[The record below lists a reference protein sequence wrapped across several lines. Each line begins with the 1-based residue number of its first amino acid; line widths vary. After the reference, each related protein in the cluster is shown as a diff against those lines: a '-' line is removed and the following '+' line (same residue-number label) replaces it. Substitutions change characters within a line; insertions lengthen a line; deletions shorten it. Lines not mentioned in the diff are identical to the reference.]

1 MRTNGFFVTS
11 MLAVAFLAGCT
22 NTEEPVTANSEEAI
36 RITAGIGEPT
46 RAVIDAGYGADLN
59 VSFARIDN
67 QPAGMN
73 WNTPSIDA
81 IRTGGAGNTA
91 ITFEQEQNYLAA
103 NGVSALIGYYPR
115 KTPEAGTANPLGVV
129 YTITGDEDIMATE
142 IQTGWLAAPFEVFT
156 FNHLLTQLQ
165 FVCVGSAEAVAKW
178 TAVTSIMV
186 KNIPTELT
194 LSLDKTTGASLMAT
208 GVANKSLL
216 VKNCPAAVSVVG
228 QATPRT
234 GYLMLYPATDMGMA
248 AAAIDLEVKATYNGV
263 GKTLPVSITNIDGG
277 VQAGQSHLITL
288 TFAEDGTI
296 IAEAGIAVWQ
306 PGNGGGAVI
315 TPGE

>member
-115 KTPEAGTANPLGVV
+115 KTPEAGTANPLRVV

-142 IQTGWLAAPFEVFT
+142 IQTGWLTAPFKVFT

-165 FVCVGSAEAVAKW
+165 FICVGSAEAIVKW
-178 TAVTSIMV
+178 TAVTSITV
-186 KNIPTELT
+186 KNVTTELT
-194 LSLDKTTGASLMAT
+194 LSLDKTTGVGLTAT

-216 VKNCPAAVSVVG
+216 VKNCPVAVSVVG
-228 QATPRT
+228 QATPQT
-234 GYLMLYPATDMGMA
+234 GYLMLYSVAEMGTA
-248 AAAIDLEVKATYNGV
+248 AAAIDLEVKATYDGV

-277 VQAGQSHLITL
+277 VQTGQSHLITL

-306 PGNGGGAVI
+306 PGNGGSSII

>member
-1 MRTNGFFVTS
+1 
-11 MLAVAFLAGCT
+11 
-22 NTEEPVTANSEEAI
+22 
-36 RITAGIGEPT
+36 
-46 RAVIDAGYGADLN
+46 
-59 VSFARIDN
+59 
-67 QPAGMN
+67 
-73 WNTPSIDA
+73 
-81 IRTGGAGNTA
+81 
-91 ITFEQEQNYLAA
+91 
-103 NGVSALIGYYPR
+103 
-115 KTPEAGTANPLGVV
+115 
-129 YTITGDEDIMATE
+129 MATE

-194 LSLDKTTGASLMAT
+194 LSLDKTTGAGLTAT
-208 GVANKSLL
+208 GATDKSLP
-216 VKNCPAAVSVVG
+216 VKNCPATVSVVG

-234 GYLMLYPATDMGMA
+234 GYLMLYPVADMGTV
-248 AAAIDLEVKATYNGV
+248 AAAIDLEVKATYGGEV
-263 GKTLPVSITNIDGG
+263 KTLPVSITNIDGG

-306 PGNGGGAVI
+306 PGNGGSSII

>member
-22 NTEEPVTANSEEAI
+22 NTEELVTANSEEAI

-115 KTPEAGTANPLGVV
+115 KTPEAGTANPLRVV

-178 TAVTSIMV
+178 TA
-186 KNIPTELT
+186 
-194 LSLDKTTGASLMAT
+194 TGAT
-208 GVANKSLL
+208 DKSLP
-216 VKNCPAAVSVVG
+216 VKNCPATVSVVG

-234 GYLMLYPATDMGMA
+234 GYLMLYPVADMGTV
-248 AAAIDLEVKATYNGV
+248 AAAIDLEVKATYGGEV
-263 GKTLPVSITNIDGG
+263 KTLPVSITNIDGG

-306 PGNGGGAVI
+306 PGNGGSSII
-315 TPGE
+315 TPRE

>member
-22 NTEEPVTANSEEAI
+22 NTEELVTANSEEAI

-115 KTPEAGTANPLGVV
+115 KTPEAGTANPLRVV

-194 LSLDKTTGASLMAT
+194 LSLDKTT
-208 GVANKSLL
+208 V
-216 VKNCPAAVSVVG
+216 P
-228 QATPRT
+228 
-234 GYLMLYPATDMGMA
+234 D
-248 AAAIDLEVKATYNGV
+248 
-263 GKTLPVSITNIDGG
+263 
-277 VQAGQSHLITL
+277 
-288 TFAEDGTI
+288 
-296 IAEAGIAVWQ
+296 
-306 PGNGGGAVI
+306 
-315 TPGE
+315 

>member
-1 MRTNGFFVTS
+1 MKTNGFFVTS

-36 RITAGIGEPT
+36 RITAGIGEPP

-67 QPAGMN
+67 QPTGMN

-115 KTPEAGTANPLGVV
+115 KTPEAGTANPLRVV

-165 FVCVGSAEAVAKW
+165 FVCVGTAEAVAKW

-194 LSLDKTTGASLMAT
+194 LSLDKTMGASLMAT

-234 GYLMLYPATDMGMA
+234 GYLMLYPVADMGTA
-248 AAAIDLEVKATYNGV
+248 AAAIDLEVKATYDGV

-288 TFAEDGTI
+288 AFAEDGTI

-306 PGNGGGAVI
+306 PGNGGSSII

>member
-103 NGVSALIGYYPR
+103 NVVSALIGYYPR
-115 KTPEAGTANPLGVV
+115 KTPEAGTANPLRVV

-142 IQTGWLAAPFEVFT
+142 IQTGWLTAPFKVFT

-165 FVCVGSAEAVAKW
+165 FICVGSAEAIVKW
-178 TAVTSIMV
+178 TAVTSITV
-186 KNIPTELT
+186 KNVTTELT
-194 LSLDKTTGASLMAT
+194 LSLDKTTGAGLTAT

-216 VKNCPAAVSVVG
+216 VKNCPVAVSVVG
-228 QATPRT
+228 QATPQT
-234 GYLMLYPATDMGMA
+234 GYLMLYPVAEMGTAT
-248 AAAIDLEVKATYNGV
+248 AAIDLEVKATYDGV

-277 VQAGQSHLITL
+277 VQTGQSHLITL
-288 TFAEDGTI
+288 TFVEDGTI

-306 PGNGGGAVI
+306 PGNGGSSII

>member
-1 MRTNGFFVTS
+1 MRTNEFLAAS
-11 MLAVAFLAGCT
+11 MLVAVFLAGCT
-22 NTEEPVTANSEEAI
+22 NTEEPMAANSEEEI
-36 RITAGIGEPT
+36 RITAGIGGTT
-46 RAVIDAGYGADLN
+46 RAVIDAGYGTDLN

-67 QPAGMN
+67 LPAGTN
-73 WNTPSIDA
+73 WNSPSVDA

-91 ITFEQEQNYLAA
+91 ITFEQTQNYLAA

-115 KTPEAGTANPLGVV
+115 KTPEAGTANPLRVV

-142 IQTGWLAAPFEVFT
+142 IQTGYLTAPFETFT

-165 FVCVGSAEAVAKW
+165 FICVGSAEVIAKW
-178 TAVTSIMV
+178 TAVTSITV
-186 KNIPTELT
+186 KDIATELT
-194 LSLDKTTGASLMAT
+194 LSLDKTAGAGLTATGAPD
-208 GVANKSLL
+208 KSLP

-228 QATPRT
+228 QATPQT
-234 GYLMLYPATDMGMA
+234 GYLMLYSIADMGTA
-248 AAAIDLEVKATYNGV
+248 AAAINLEVKATYDGV

-306 PGNGGGAVI
+306 PGNGGSSII

>member
-1 MRTNGFFVTS
+1 MRTNGFFITS

-36 RITAGIGEPT
+36 RITAGIGETT
-46 RAVIDAGYGADLN
+46 RAVIDADYGADLN

-67 QPAGMN
+67 LPAGMN

-81 IRTGGAGNTA
+81 IRTGGVGNTA
-91 ITFEQEQNYLAA
+91 IIFEQEQNYLAA

-115 KTPEAGTANPLGVV
+115 KAPQAGTANPLRVV

-142 IQTGWLAAPFEVFT
+142 IQTGYLAAPFEVFT

-165 FVCVGSAEAVAKW
+165 FICVGSAEAIAKW
-178 TAVTSIMV
+178 TAVTSITV
-186 KNIPTELT
+186 KDIATELT
-194 LSLDKTTGASLMAT
+194 LSLDKTTGAGLTAT

-216 VKNCPAAVSVVG
+216 VKNCPVVVSVVG
-228 QATPRT
+228 QATPQT
-234 GYLMLYPATDMGMA
+234 GYLMLYPVAEMGTA
-248 AAAIDLEVKATYNGV
+248 AAAIDLEVKATYDGV

-306 PGNGGGAVI
+306 PGNGGSSII

>member
-11 MLAVAFLAGCT
+11 MLVVAFLAGCT
-22 NTEEPVTANSEEAI
+22 NTEEPVTASSGEAI
-36 RITAGIGEPT
+36 RITAGIGETT
-46 RAVIDAGYGADLN
+46 RAVIDADYSTDLN

-67 QPAGMN
+67 QPAGTN

-91 ITFEQEQNYLAA
+91 ITFVQEQNYLAA

-115 KTPEAGTANPLGVV
+115 KTPEAGTANPLRVV

-142 IQTGWLAAPFEVFT
+142 IQTGWLATPFEVFT

-165 FVCVGSAEAVAKW
+165 FICVGSAEAVAKW
-178 TAVTSIMV
+178 TAVTSITV
-186 KNIPTELT
+186 KNIAIELT
-194 LSLDKTTGASLMAT
+194 LSLDKTTGASLTAT
-208 GVANKSLL
+208 GAANKSLL

-228 QATPRT
+228 RTAPQT
-234 GYLMLYPATDMGMA
+234 GYLMLYPVAEKGTA
-248 AAAIDLEVKATYNGV
+248 LAAIDLEVKATYDGV

-277 VQAGQSHLITL
+277 VQVGQSHLITL
-288 TFAEDGTI
+288 IFAEDGTI

-306 PGNGGGAVI
+306 PGNGGSSII

>member
-1 MRTNGFFVTS
+1 MRTNGFFITS

-36 RITAGIGEPT
+36 RITRVSGETT
-46 RAVIDAGYGADLN
+46 RAVIDADYGTDLD

-91 ITFEQEQNYLAA
+91 ITFKQEQNYLAA
-103 NGVSALIGYYPR
+103 NGSVGPDRLLSPQESR
-115 KTPEAGTANPLGVV
+115 EAGTTNPLRVV

-142 IQTGWLAAPFEVFT
+142 IQTGWLATPFKVFT

-178 TAVTSIMV
+178 TAVTSITV
-186 KNIPTELT
+186 KKLTTEL
-194 LSLDKTTGASLMAT
+194 
-208 GVANKSLL
+208 KSF
-216 VKNCPAAVSVVG
+216 S
-228 QATPRT
+228 R
-234 GYLMLYPATDMGMA
+234 
-248 AAAIDLEVKATYNGV
+248 
-263 GKTLPVSITNIDGG
+263 
-277 VQAGQSHLITL
+277 
-288 TFAEDGTI
+288 
-296 IAEAGIAVWQ
+296 
-306 PGNGGGAVI
+306 
-315 TPGE
+315 

>member
-115 KTPEAGTANPLGVV
+115 KTPEAGTANPLRVV

-178 TAVTSIMV
+178 TA
-186 KNIPTELT
+186 
-194 LSLDKTTGASLMAT
+194 TGAT
-208 GVANKSLL
+208 DKSLP
-216 VKNCPAAVSVVG
+216 VKNCPATVSVVG

-234 GYLMLYPATDMGMA
+234 GYLMLYPVADMGTV
-248 AAAIDLEVKATYNGV
+248 AAAIDLEVKATYGGEV
-263 GKTLPVSITNIDGG
+263 KTLPVSITNIDGG

-306 PGNGGGAVI
+306 PGNGGSSII

>member
-1 MRTNGFFVTS
+1 MRTNGFFITS

-22 NTEEPVTANSEEAI
+22 NTEELVTANSEEAI
-36 RITAGIGEPT
+36 RITAGIGETT
-46 RAVIDAGYGADLN
+46 RAVIDADYGTDLD

-67 QPAGMN
+67 LPAGMN

-91 ITFEQEQNYLAA
+91 ITFKQEQNYLAA

-115 KTPEAGTANPLGVV
+115 KSPEAGTTNPLRVV

-142 IQTGWLAAPFEVFT
+142 IQTGWLATPFKVFT

-178 TAVTSIMV
+178 TAVTSITV
-186 KNIPTELT
+186 KNVTTELK
-194 LSLDKTTGASLMAT
+194 LSLDKTTGAGLTAT
-208 GVANKSLL
+208 GATDKSLP
-216 VKNCPAAVSVVG
+216 VKSCPATVSVVG
-228 QATPRT
+228 QVTPRT
-234 GYLMLYPATDMGMA
+234 GYLMLYPVADMGTV
-248 AAAIDLEVKATYNGV
+248 AAAIDLEVKATYGGEV
-263 GKTLPVSITNIDGG
+263 KTLPVSITNIDGG

-306 PGNGGGAVI
+306 PGNDGSSII

>member
-22 NTEEPVTANSEEAI
+22 NTEELVTANSEEAI

-115 KTPEAGTANPLGVV
+115 KTPEAGTANPLRVV

-178 TAVTSIMV
+178 TA
-186 KNIPTELT
+186 
-194 LSLDKTTGASLMAT
+194 TGAT
-208 GVANKSLL
+208 DKSLP
-216 VKNCPAAVSVVG
+216 VKNCPATVSVVG

-234 GYLMLYPATDMGMA
+234 GYLMLYPVADMGTV
-248 AAAIDLEVKATYNGV
+248 AAAIDLEVKATYGGEV
-263 GKTLPVSITNIDGG
+263 KTLPVSITNIDGG

-306 PGNGGGAVI
+306 PGNGGSSII

>member
-1 MRTNGFFVTS
+1 MKTNGFFVTS

-81 IRTGGAGNTA
+81 IRTGGVGNTA

-103 NGVSALIGYYPR
+103 NVVSALIGYYPR
-115 KTPEAGTANPLGVV
+115 KTPEAGTANPLRVV

-142 IQTGWLAAPFEVFT
+142 IQTGWLTAPFKVFT

-165 FVCVGSAEAVAKW
+165 FICVGSAEAIVKW
-178 TAVTSIMV
+178 TAVTSITV
-186 KNIPTELT
+186 KNVTTELT
-194 LSLDKTTGASLMAT
+194 LSLDKTTGAGLTAT

-216 VKNCPAAVSVVG
+216 VKNCPVAVSVVG

-234 GYLMLYPATDMGMA
+234 GYLMLYPVAEMGTA
-248 AAAIDLEVKATYNGV
+248 AAAIDLEVKATYDGV

-277 VQAGQSHLITL
+277 VQTGQSHLITL

-306 PGNGGGAVI
+306 PGNGGSSII

>member
-1 MRTNGFFVTS
+1 MRTNGFFITS

-36 RITAGIGEPT
+36 RITAGIGETT
-46 RAVIDAGYGADLN
+46 RAVIDADYGADLN

-67 QPAGMN
+67 LPAGMN

-103 NGVSALIGYYPR
+103 NAVSALIGYYPR
-115 KTPEAGTANPLGVV
+115 KTPQAGTANPLRVV

-142 IQTGWLAAPFEVFT
+142 IQTGWLATPFETFT

-165 FVCVGSAEAVAKW
+165 FICVGSAEAIAKW
-178 TAVTSIMV
+178 TAVTSITV
-186 KNIPTELT
+186 KDIATELT
-194 LSLDKTTGASLMAT
+194 LSLDKTTGAGLTAT
-208 GVANKSLL
+208 GTPDKSLP

-228 QATPRT
+228 QATPQT
-234 GYLMLYPATDMGMA
+234 GYLMLYPVAEMGTA
-248 AAAIDLEVKATYNGV
+248 AAAIDLEVKATYDGV

-306 PGNGGGAVI
+306 PGNGGSSII

>member
-46 RAVIDAGYGADLN
+46 RAVIDVGYGADLN

-115 KTPEAGTANPLGVV
+115 KTPEAGTANPLRVV

-178 TAVTSIMV
+178 TAVTSITV
-186 KNIPTELT
+186 KDVTTELT
-194 LSLDKTTGASLMAT
+194 LSLDKTTGAGLTAT

-216 VKNCPAAVSVVG
+216 AKNCPAAVSVVG
-228 QATPRT
+228 QAVPQT
-234 GYLMLYPATDMGMA
+234 GYLMLYPVADMGTA
-248 AAAIDLEVKATYNGV
+248 VAAIDLEVKATYDGV

-306 PGNGGGAVI
+306 PGNGGSSII

>member
-1 MRTNGFFVTS
+1 MKTNGFFVTS

-36 RITAGIGEPT
+36 RITAGIGELT

-91 ITFEQEQNYLAA
+91 
-103 NGVSALIGYYPR
+103 
-115 KTPEAGTANPLGVV
+115 
-129 YTITGDEDIMATE
+129 
-142 IQTGWLAAPFEVFT
+142 
-156 FNHLLTQLQ
+156 
-165 FVCVGSAEAVAKW
+165 KW
-178 TAVTSIMV
+178 TAVTSITV
-186 KNIPTELT
+186 KNVTTELK
-194 LSLDKTTGASLMAT
+194 LSLDKTTGAGLTAT
-208 GVANKSLL
+208 GATDKSLP
-216 VKNCPAAVSVVG
+216 VKSCPATVSVVG

-234 GYLMLYPATDMGMA
+234 GYLMLYPVVDMGTV
-248 AAAIDLEVKATYNGV
+248 AAAIDLEVKATYGGEV
-263 GKTLPVSITNIDGG
+263 KTLPVSIMNIDGG

-306 PGNGGGAVI
+306 PGNDGSSII

>member
-1 MRTNGFFVTS
+1 MRTSEFLAAS
-11 MLAVAFLAGCT
+11 MLVAVFLVGCT

-115 KTPEAGTANPLGVV
+115 KTPEAGMANPLRVV
-129 YTITGDEDIMATE
+129 YTITGDEDIMARRYRRD
-142 IQTGWLAAPFEVFT
+142 GWRPRSKYSPLTTCLPNCNLFVWG
-156 FNHLLTQLQ
+156 LLKPL
-165 FVCVGSAEAVAKW
+165 
-178 TAVTSIMV
+178 
-186 KNIPTELT
+186 P
-194 LSLDKTTGASLMAT
+194 
-208 GVANKSLL
+208 
-216 VKNCPAAVSVVG
+216 
-228 QATPRT
+228 
-234 GYLMLYPATDMGMA
+234 
-248 AAAIDLEVKATYNGV
+248 NGR
-263 GKTLPVSITNIDGG
+263 LPVLPIR
-277 VQAGQSHLITL
+277 VCR
-288 TFAEDGTI
+288 
-296 IAEAGIAVWQ
+296 
-306 PGNGGGAVI
+306 
-315 TPGE
+315 

>member
-22 NTEEPVTANSEEAI
+22 NTEELVTANSEEAI

-115 KTPEAGTANPLGVV
+115 KTPEAGTANPLRVV
-129 YTITGDEDIMATE
+129 YTITGYEDIMATE

-178 TAVTSIMV
+178 TA
-186 KNIPTELT
+186 
-194 LSLDKTTGASLMAT
+194 TGAT
-208 GVANKSLL
+208 DKSLP
-216 VKNCPAAVSVVG
+216 VKNCPATVSVVG

-234 GYLMLYPATDMGMA
+234 GYLMLYPVADMGTV
-248 AAAIDLEVKATYNGV
+248 AAAIDLEVKATYGGEV
-263 GKTLPVSITNIDGG
+263 KTLPVSITNIDGG

-306 PGNGGGAVI
+306 PGNGGSSII

>member
-1 MRTNGFFVTS
+1 
-11 MLAVAFLAGCT
+11 MLAVAFLVGCT

-115 KTPEAGTANPLGVV
+115 KTPEAGTANPLRVV
-129 YTITGDEDIMATE
+129 YTITGDQDIMATE

-178 TAVTSIMV
+178 TAVTSITI
-186 KNIPTELT
+186 KNITTELT
-194 LSLDKTTGASLMAT
+194 LSLDKTTGASLTAI

-216 VKNCPAAVSVVG
+216 V
-228 QATPRT
+228 
-234 GYLMLYPATDMGMA
+234 
-248 AAAIDLEVKATYNGV
+248 
-263 GKTLPVSITNIDGG
+263 
-277 VQAGQSHLITL
+277 
-288 TFAEDGTI
+288 
-296 IAEAGIAVWQ
+296 
-306 PGNGGGAVI
+306 
-315 TPGE
+315 

>member
-46 RAVIDAGYGADLN
+46 RAVIDACYGADLN

>member
-22 NTEEPVTANSEEAI
+22 NTEELVTANSEEAI

-91 ITFEQEQNYLAA
+91 ITFKQEQNYLAA
-103 NGVSALIGYYPR
+103 NGVSAQIGYYPR
-115 KTPEAGTANPLGVV
+115 KTPEAGTANPLRVV

-178 TAVTSIMV
+178 TA
-186 KNIPTELT
+186 
-194 LSLDKTTGASLMAT
+194 TGAT
-208 GVANKSLL
+208 DKSLP
-216 VKNCPAAVSVVG
+216 VKNCPATVSVVG

-234 GYLMLYPATDMGMA
+234 GYLMLYPVADMGTV
-248 AAAIDLEVKATYNGV
+248 AAAIDLEVKATYGGEV
-263 GKTLPVSITNIDGG
+263 KTLPVSITNIDGG

-306 PGNGGGAVI
+306 PGNGGSSII

>member
-1 MRTNGFFVTS
+1 MRTSEFLAAS
-11 MLAVAFLAGCT
+11 MLVAVFLVGCT

-115 KTPEAGTANPLGVV
+115 KTPEAGMANPLRVV

-178 TAVTSIMV
+178 TA
-186 KNIPTELT
+186 
-194 LSLDKTTGASLMAT
+194 TGAT
-208 GVANKSLL
+208 DKSLP

-234 GYLMLYPATDMGMA
+234 GYLMLYPVADMGTV
-248 AAAIDLEVKATYNGV
+248 AAAIDLEVKATYGGEV
-263 GKTLPVSITNIDGG
+263 KTLPVSITNIDGG

-306 PGNGGGAVI
+306 PGNGGSSII

>member
-277 VQAGQSHLITL
+277 VQAGQTPLITL
-288 TFAEDGTI
+288 TFSGDGTI
-296 IAEAGIAVWQ
+296 IAEAGIAGRQ

>member
-1 MRTNGFFVTS
+1 MRTNGFFITS

-36 RITAGIGEPT
+36 RITAGIGETT
-46 RAVIDAGYGADLN
+46 RAVIDADYGADLN

-67 QPAGMN
+67 LPAGMN

-103 NGVSALIGYYPR
+103 NAVSALIGYYPR
-115 KTPEAGTANPLGVV
+115 KTPEAGTANPLRVV

-142 IQTGWLAAPFEVFT
+142 IQTGWLAAPFEIFT

-165 FVCVGSAEAVAKW
+165 FVCMGSAEAVAKW

-194 LSLDKTTGASLMAT
+194 LSLDKTTGASLTAT

-216 VKNCPAAVSVVG
+216 VKNCPVAVSVVG
-228 QATPRT
+228 QATPQT
-234 GYLMLYPATDMGMA
+234 GYLMLYSATDMGTA

-263 GKTLPVSITNIDGG
+263 EKTLPVSITNIDGG

-296 IAEAGIAVWQ
+296 TVEAGIAVWQ
-306 PGNGGGAVI
+306 PGNGGSSII

>member
-115 KTPEAGTANPLGVV
+115 KTSEAGTANPLRVV

-142 IQTGWLAAPFEVFT
+142 IQMGWLAAPFEVFT

-178 TAVTSIMV
+178 TAVTSITV
-186 KNIPTELT
+186 KDVTTELT
-194 LSLDKTTGASLMAT
+194 LSLDKTTGAGLTAT

-216 VKNCPAAVSVVG
+216 AKNCPAAVSVVG
-228 QATPRT
+228 QAVPQT
-234 GYLMLYPATDMGMA
+234 GYLMLYPVADMGTAVA
-248 AAAIDLEVKATYNGV
+248 AVDLEVKATYDGV

-296 IAEAGIAVWQ
+296 IGEAGIAVWQ
-306 PGNGGGAVI
+306 PGNGGSSII